1 MSNTQ
6 DSILIS
12 LDQEMTERKT
22 HDNKIH
28 TKISHESVHRAK
40 K

>member
-1 MSNTQ
+1 M
-6 DSILIS
+6 LIS